1 MYRLHIDD
9 RNYESFSVYDSTNM
23 DKVELPPDFNPLTH
37 HLFTNDLFSLSTN
50 DNQIQVELLHSNV
63 RNYEY
68 ISGVLVLENDKTYG
82 SVVPISTVLPSKSLS
97 KKHYYKCIPDDI
109 HLPPFLIPYE
119 HKHIGFSKIYKN
131 HYITFKFMQ
140 WTKNGS
146 SGSNSKPIGQIVQN
160 IGPVDI
166 LDNFY
171 EYQLY
176 CKSLNASIQKL
187 TKDTLASIK
196 TNTSNIDK
204 IKELYQLEERTD
216 VEIFSIDPQGS
227 VDFDDAFSI
236 KEVADN
242 AGEYILSIY
251 ISNVTIWLDYLN
263 LWPSMSNRIS
273 TIYLPDR
280 KRPML
285 PTVLSDCLCSLQEG
299 EKRFA
304 LTMDL
309 TISFDFATSSMVV
322 REIKYSNTIIQVKK
336 NYVYDEPDLLTNI
349 HYKQLK
355 EVVASLNKNPASK
368 YTGYIKD
375 SHDVVE
381 YLMVLMNHRCAQKLL
396 DKGEGIFRCI
406 SSTST
411 ELAATATTEL
421 NTDTNINTTILPQ
434 DLPQDIANFARI
446 WSSNSSGKYI
456 NVKNKLETESLCH
469 SFLNLESYVHIT
481 SPIRR
486 LVDLLNI
493 IQFQLN
499 FDFVLSEKA
508 TEFYQY
514 WTSIE
519 KVSYIN
525 TTTKSIKKVQN
536 ECNLLHLCTSDSTIL
551 EKVWNGYVF
560 DIVEHNNGLFQYII
574 YIHEL
579 KIFGKIVLREKLALY
594 YKGQFKL
601 FIFNNEAKMKK
612 KIRLQLIS

>member
-37 HLFTNDLFSLSTN
+37 HLFSNDLFSLSSTN
-50 DNQIQVELLHSNV
+50 EVKLLHSNV

-68 ISGVLVLENDKTYG
+68 ISGVLILENDKTYG

-146 SGSNSKPIGQIVQN
+146 SASSKPIGQIVQN

-204 IKELYQLEERTD
+204 IKDLYQLEERTD

-236 KEVADN
+236 KEVSST
-242 AGEYILSIY
+242 GEYILSIY

-285 PTVLSDCLCSLQEG
+285 PTVLSDCLCSLQQG

-309 TISFDFATSSMVV
+309 TISFDFATSSLCI

-336 NYVYDEPDLLTNI
+336 NYIYDEPDLLTNI

-355 EVVASLNKNPASK
+355 EVVAALNKNTASK

-411 ELAATATTEL
+411 ATATIEL
-421 NTDTNINTTILPQ
+421 TKDTTDTDILPQ
-434 DLPQDIANFARI
+434 EIANFAHI

-469 SFLNLESYVHIT
+469 QFLNLESYVHIT

-508 TEFYQY
+508 QEFYQY

-536 ECNLLHLCTSDSTIL
+536 ECNLLHLCTSDPSIL

-579 KIFGKIVLREKLALY
+579 KIFGKIVLRDKLDLY
-594 YKGQFKL
+594 CKGQFKL

-612 KIRLQLIS
+612 KIRLQYI

>member
-9 RNYESFSVYDSTNM
+9 RNYESFSIYDSTNM

-37 HLFTNDLFSLSTN
+37 HLFSNDLFSLSSTN
-50 DNQIQVELLHSNV
+50 EVKLLHSNV

-68 ISGVLVLENDKTYG
+68 ISGVLILENDKTYG
-82 SVVPISTVLPSKSLS
+82 SVVPISTVLPSKSTYVSLS

-109 HLPPFLIPYE
+109 HLPTFLIPYE

-146 SGSNSKPIGQIVQN
+146 NTSSKPIGQIVQN

-242 AGEYILSIY
+242 TGEYILSIY

-309 TISFDFATSSMVV
+309 HIYFDFASSSLCI

-336 NYVYDEPDLLTNI
+336 NYIYDEPDLLTNI

-381 YLMVLMNHRCAQKLL
+381 YLMVLMNHKCAQKLL

-406 SSTST
+406 SSTATTNST
-411 ELAATATTEL
+411 TNATTTTTTEL
-421 NTDTNINTTILPQ
+421 TKDTNILPAE
-434 DLPQDIANFARI
+434 IANFAHI

-469 SFLNLESYVHIT
+469 QFLNLESYVHIT

-508 TEFYQY
+508 QEFYQY

-536 ECNLLHLCTSDSTIL
+536 ECNLLHLCSSDPSIL

-579 KIFGKIVLREKLALY
+579 KIFGKIVLRDKLDLY
-594 YKGQFKL
+594 CKKQFKL

-612 KIRLQLIS
+612 KIRLQFIF

>member
-1 MYRLHIDD
+1 
-9 RNYESFSVYDSTNM
+9 
-23 DKVELPPDFNPLTH
+23 
-37 HLFTNDLFSLSTN
+37 
-50 DNQIQVELLHSNV
+50 
-63 RNYEY
+63 
-68 ISGVLVLENDKTYG
+68 
-82 SVVPISTVLPSKSLS
+82 
-97 KKHYYKCIPDDI
+97 
-109 HLPPFLIPYE
+109 
-119 HKHIGFSKIYKN
+119 
-131 HYITFKFMQ
+131 MQ

-176 CKSLNASIQKL
+176 CKSLNSSIQKL

-216 VEIFSIDPQGS
+216 VSIFSIDPQGS

-236 KEVADN
+236 KEGEQS
-242 AGEYILSIY
+242 GEYILSIY

-285 PTVLSDCLCSLQEG
+285 PTVLSDCLCSLQQG

-309 TISFDFATSSMVV
+309 HIYFDFATSSMII
-322 REIKYSNTIIQVKK
+322 REIKYSNSIIQVKK

-381 YLMVLMNHRCAQKLL
+381 YLMVLMNHRCAQKLV

-406 SSTST
+406 SSTSIAT
-411 ELAATATTEL
+411 TNATTTIELVATDTATDTA
-421 NTDTNINTTILPQ
+421 TDILPK
-434 DLPQDIANFARI
+434 DLPQDIANIVHI

-456 NVKNKLETESLCH
+456 NVKNKLKTESLCH
-469 SFLNLESYVHIT
+469 QFLNLASYVHIT

-493 IQFQLN
+493 IQFQTQ

-508 TEFYQY
+508 QEFYQY

-519 KVSYIN
+519 KISYIN

-536 ECNLLHLCTSDSTIL
+536 ECNLLHLCTSDPTIL

-594 YKGQFKL
+594 YKGNFKL

-612 KIRLQLIS
+612 KIRLQYI

>member
-23 DKVELPPDFNPLTH
+23 DKVELPDFNPLTH
-37 HLFTNDLFSLSTN
+37 HLFSNDLFSLSSTN
-50 DNQIQVELLHSNV
+50 EVELLHSNV

-82 SVVPISTVLPSKSLS
+82 SVSSSISVLPSKSIHVSVSKMS

-109 HLPPFLIPYE
+109 HLPTFLIPYE

-140 WTKNGS
+140 WLGKGD
-146 SGSNSKPIGQIVQN
+146 KHPIGQIVQN
-160 IGPVDI
+160 IGPVDD
-166 LDNFY
+166 LPNFY

-176 CKSLNASIQKL
+176 CKSLNSSIQKL

-216 VEIFSIDPQGS
+216 VSIFSIDPQGS

-242 AGEYILSIY
+242 AGKYILSIY

-285 PTVLSDCLCSLQEG
+285 PTVLSDCLCSLQQG

-309 TISFDFATSSMVV
+309 HIYFDFATSSMII
-322 REIKYSNTIIQVKK
+322 REIKYSNSIIQVKK

-381 YLMVLMNHRCAQKLL
+381 YLMVLMNHRCAQKLV

-406 SSTST
+406 SSTSIAT
-411 ELAATATTEL
+411 TNATTTIELVATDTATDATLLAVFAYVKVVAVGALTTVNVPL
-421 NTDTNINTTILPQ
+421 NVASTSEITIILPL
-434 DLPQDIANFARI
+434 DKPCAVDVVRVATLLKSNLFVISNASTANIYVLVSSERTATSPTSTV
-446 WSSNSSGKYI
+446 SSN
-456 NVKNKLETESLCH
+456 
-469 SFLNLESYVHIT
+469 
-481 SPIRR
+481 
-486 LVDLLNI
+486 
-493 IQFQLN
+493 
-499 FDFVLSEKA
+499 
-508 TEFYQY
+508 
-514 WTSIE
+514 
-519 KVSYIN
+519 
-525 TTTKSIKKVQN
+525 
-536 ECNLLHLCTSDSTIL
+536 IL
-551 EKVWNGYVF
+551 
-560 DIVEHNNGLFQYII
+560 D
-574 YIHEL
+574 
-579 KIFGKIVLREKLALY
+579 
-594 YKGQFKL
+594 KL
-601 FIFNNEAKMKK
+601 FTTLVFVIDKAG
-612 KIRLQLIS
+612 S

>member
-9 RNYESFSVYDSTNM
+9 RNCESFSIYDSTTM

-37 HLFTNDLFSLSTN
+37 HLFSNDLFSLSSTN
-50 DNQIQVELLHSNV
+50 DELKVNIIHSNV

-68 ISGVLVLENDKTYG
+68 ISGSLILENNKTYG
-82 SVVPISTVLPSKSLS
+82 LVSSSKQ
-97 KKHYYKCIPDDI
+97 KHYYKCIPDDI
-109 HLPPFLIPYE
+109 HLPTFLIPYE

-160 IGPVDI
+160 IGPVDD
-166 LDNFY
+166 LSNFY

-176 CKSLNASIQKL
+176 CKSLNSSIQKL

-196 TNTSNIDK
+196 TNTSDIDK
-204 IKELYQLEERTD
+204 IKELYQLEERND
-216 VEIFSIDPQGS
+216 VSIFSIDPHGS

-285 PTVLSDCLCSLQEG
+285 PTVLSDCLCSLQQG

-309 TISFDFATSSMVV
+309 HIYFDFATSSMII
-322 REIKYSNTIIQVKK
+322 REIKYSNSIIQVKK

-355 EVVASLNKNPASK
+355 EVVASLNKNTASK
-368 YTGYIKD
+368 YINKVID

-396 DKGEGIFRCI
+396 VNGEGIFRCI
-406 SSTST
+406 GSTIDAST
-411 ELAATATTEL
+411 NTVTNNLPLELANMAY
-421 NTDTNINTTILPQ
+421 
-434 DLPQDIANFARI
+434 I
-446 WSSNSSGKYI
+446 WSSNSAGKYI
-456 NVKNKLETESLCH
+456 NIQHKLEEESLCH
-469 SFLNLESYVHIT
+469 SFLNLQSYVHIT

-493 IQFQLN
+493 IQFQR
-499 FDFVLSEKA
+499 FFGFTLSEKSV
-508 TEFYQY
+508 EFYQY

-519 KVSYIN
+519 KMSYIN

-536 ECNLLHLCTSDSTIL
+536 ECNLLHLCTSDPTIL
-551 EKVWNGYVF
+551 EKVWSGYVF
-560 DIVEHNNGLFQYII
+560 DIVDPTQYII
-574 YIHEL
+574 YIPDL
-579 KIFGKIVLREKLALY
+579 KIFSRVILREKIGEKFELY
-594 YKGQFKL
+594 SKGQFKL

-612 KIRLQLIS
+612 KIRLQYI

>member
-23 DKVELPPDFNPLTH
+23 DKVELPDFNPLTH
-37 HLFTNDLFSLSTN
+37 HLFSNDLFSLSSTN
-50 DNQIQVELLHSNV
+50 EVELLHSNV

-82 SVVPISTVLPSKSLS
+82 SVSSSISVLPSKSIHVSVSKMS

-109 HLPPFLIPYE
+109 HLPTFLIPYE
-119 HKHIGFSKIYKN
+119 RKHIGFSKIYKN

-140 WTKNGS
+140 WLGKGD
-146 SGSNSKPIGQIVQN
+146 KHPIGQIVQN
-160 IGPVDI
+160 IGPVDD
-166 LDNFY
+166 LPNFY

-176 CKSLNASIQKL
+176 CKSLNSSIQKL

-216 VEIFSIDPQGS
+216 VSIFSIDPQGS

-242 AGEYILSIY
+242 AGKYILSIY

-263 LWPSMSNRIS
+263 LWSSMSNRIS
-273 TIYLPDR
+273 TIYLPDK

-309 TISFDFATSSMVV
+309 HISFDFAASSMVIK
-322 REIKYSNTIIQVKK
+322 EIKYSNSIIQVKK
-336 NYVYDEPDLLTNI
+336 NYVYDEPELLTNI

-381 YLMVLMNHRCAQKLL
+381 YLMVLMNHRCAQKLV

-406 SSTST
+406 NSTS
-411 ELAATATTEL
+411 TATTEL
-421 NTDTNINTTILPQ
+421 TKDTTN
-434 DLPQDIANFARI
+434 LPQDIANIAYT

-456 NVKNKLETESLCH
+456 NVKNK
-469 SFLNLESYVHIT
+469 
-481 SPIRR
+481 
-486 LVDLLNI
+486 
-493 IQFQLN
+493 
-499 FDFVLSEKA
+499 
-508 TEFYQY
+508 
-514 WTSIE
+514 
-519 KVSYIN
+519 
-525 TTTKSIKKVQN
+525 
-536 ECNLLHLCTSDSTIL
+536 
-551 EKVWNGYVF
+551 
-560 DIVEHNNGLFQYII
+560 
-574 YIHEL
+574 
-579 KIFGKIVLREKLALY
+579 
-594 YKGQFKL
+594 
-601 FIFNNEAKMKK
+601 
-612 KIRLQLIS
+612 

>member
-1 MYRLHIDD
+1 
-9 RNYESFSVYDSTNM
+9 
-23 DKVELPPDFNPLTH
+23 
-37 HLFTNDLFSLSTN
+37 
-50 DNQIQVELLHSNV
+50 
-63 RNYEY
+63 
-68 ISGVLVLENDKTYG
+68 
-82 SVVPISTVLPSKSLS
+82 
-97 KKHYYKCIPDDI
+97 
-109 HLPPFLIPYE
+109 
-119 HKHIGFSKIYKN
+119 
-131 HYITFKFMQ
+131 MQ
-140 WTKNGS
+140 WSDSLN
-146 SGSNSKPIGQIVQN
+146 KPIGQIVQN
-160 IGPVDI
+160 IGPVDD
-166 LDNFY
+166 LNNFY

-204 IKELYQLEERTD
+204 IKEQYQLEERTD
-216 VEIFSIDPQGS
+216 VSIFSIDPQGS

-242 AGEYILSIY
+242 AGDYILSIY

-285 PTVLSDCLCSLQEG
+285 PTVLSDCLCSLQEK

-309 TISFDFATSSMVV
+309 YIYFDFASSSMVV
-322 REIKYSNTIIQVKK
+322 REIKYSNTIIQVNK

-355 EVVASLNKNPASK
+355 EVVAALNKNPASK

-381 YLMVLMNHRCAQKLL
+381 YLMVLMNHRCAQKLV

-406 SSTST
+406 TST
-411 ELAATATTEL
+411 NTSTNTT
-421 NTDTNINTTILPQ
+421 TTKDTN
-434 DLPQDIANFARI
+434 DLPSDIANLAHI
-446 WSSNSSGKYI
+446 WASNSSGKYI

-469 SFLNLESYVHIT
+469 QFLNLESYVHIT

-508 TEFYQY
+508 SEFYQY

-519 KVSYIN
+519 KISYIN

-536 ECNLLHLCTSDSTIL
+536 DCNLLHLCTSDPAIL
-551 EKVWNGYVF
+551 EKLWSGYVF

-579 KIFGKIVLREKLALY
+579 KIFGKIVLREKLDLY

-612 KIRLQLIS
+612 KIRLQYI

>member
-9 RNYESFSVYDSTNM
+9 RNCESFSIYDSTTM

-37 HLFTNDLFSLSTN
+37 HLFSNDLFSLSSTN
-50 DNQIQVELLHSNV
+50 DELKVNIIHSNV

-68 ISGVLVLENDKTYG
+68 ISGSLILENNKTYG
-82 SVVPISTVLPSKSLS
+82 LVSSSKQ
-97 KKHYYKCIPDDI
+97 KHYYKCIPDDI
-109 HLPPFLIPYE
+109 HLPTFLIPYE

-160 IGPVDI
+160 IGPVDD
-166 LDNFY
+166 LSNFY

-176 CKSLNASIQKL
+176 CKSLNSSIQKL

-196 TNTSNIDK
+196 TNTSDIDK
-204 IKELYQLEERTD
+204 IKELYQLEERND
-216 VEIFSIDPQGS
+216 VSIFSIDPPGS

-309 TISFDFATSSMVV
+309 HISFDFAASSMII
-322 REIKYSNTIIQVKK
+322 REIKYSNSIIQVKK

-355 EVVASLNKNPASK
+355 EVVASLNKNTASK
-368 YTGYIKD
+368 YINKVID

-396 DKGEGIFRCI
+396 VNGEGIFRCI
-406 SSTST
+406 GSTIDAST
-411 ELAATATTEL
+411 NTVTNNLPLELANMAY
-421 NTDTNINTTILPQ
+421 
-434 DLPQDIANFARI
+434 I
-446 WSSNSSGKYI
+446 WSSNSAGKYI
-456 NVKNKLETESLCH
+456 NIQHKLEEESLCH
-469 SFLNLESYVHIT
+469 SFLNLQSYVHIT

-493 IQFQLN
+493 IQFQR
-499 FDFVLSEKA
+499 FFGFTLSEKSV
-508 TEFYQY
+508 EFYQY

-519 KVSYIN
+519 KMSYIN

-536 ECNLLHLCTSDSTIL
+536 ECNLLHLCTSDPTIL
-551 EKVWNGYVF
+551 EKLWNGYVF

-579 KIFGKIVLREKLALY
+579 KIFGKIVLRDKLELY
-594 YKGQFKL
+594 CKGQFKL

-612 KIRLQLIS
+612 KIRLQFIS

>member
-1 MYRLHIDD
+1 
-9 RNYESFSVYDSTNM
+9 
-23 DKVELPPDFNPLTH
+23 
-37 HLFTNDLFSLSTN
+37 
-50 DNQIQVELLHSNV
+50 
-63 RNYEY
+63 
-68 ISGVLVLENDKTYG
+68 
-82 SVVPISTVLPSKSLS
+82 
-97 KKHYYKCIPDDI
+97 
-109 HLPPFLIPYE
+109 
-119 HKHIGFSKIYKN
+119 
-131 HYITFKFMQ
+131 MQ

-176 CKSLNASIQKL
+176 CKSLNSSIQKL

-242 AGEYILSIY
+242 AGKYILSIY

-309 TISFDFATSSMVV
+309 HIYFDFATSSMII
-322 REIKYSNTIIQVKK
+322 REIKYSNSIIQVKK

-355 EVVASLNKNPASK
+355 EVVASLNKNTASK
-368 YTGYIKD
+368 YINKVID

-396 DKGEGIFRCI
+396 VNGEGIFRCI
-406 SSTST
+406 GSTIDAST
-411 ELAATATTEL
+411 NTVTNNLPLELANMAY
-421 NTDTNINTTILPQ
+421 
-434 DLPQDIANFARI
+434 I
-446 WSSNSSGKYI
+446 WSSNSAGKYI
-456 NVKNKLETESLCH
+456 K
-469 SFLNLESYVHIT
+469 
-481 SPIRR
+481 
-486 LVDLLNI
+486 
-493 IQFQLN
+493 IQ
-499 FDFVLSEKA
+499 
-508 TEFYQY
+508 
-514 WTSIE
+514 
-519 KVSYIN
+519 
-525 TTTKSIKKVQN
+525 
-536 ECNLLHLCTSDSTIL
+536 H
-551 EKVWNGYVF
+551 
-560 DIVEHNNGLFQYII
+560 
-574 YIHEL
+574 
-579 KIFGKIVLREKLALY
+579 
-594 YKGQFKL
+594 
-601 FIFNNEAKMKK
+601 
-612 KIRLQLIS
+612 

>member
-23 DKVELPPDFNPLTH
+23 KKVELPPYFNPLTH
-37 HLFTNDLFSLSTN
+37 HLFTNDLFSLSS
-50 DNQIQVELLHSNV
+50 DKEKVEILHSNV

-82 SVVPISTVLPSKSLS
+82 SVVPISTGLPSKSTYVSIS
-97 KKHYYKCIPDDI
+97 KKRYYKCIPDDI

-140 WTKNGS
+140 W
-146 SGSNSKPIGQIVQN
+146 SKTGPIGQIIQN
-160 IGPVDI
+160 IGPVDE
-166 LDNFY
+166 LPNFY

-187 TKDTLASIK
+187 TKTTLASIK
-196 TNTSNIDK
+196 TNTSTIDK
-204 IKELYQLEERTD
+204 IKVQYNLEERTD
-216 VEIFSIDPQGS
+216 VEIFSIDPKGS
-227 VDFDDAFSI
+227 ADFDDAFSI
-236 KEVADN
+236 KQIDESGDF
-242 AGEYILSIY
+242 ILSIY

-263 LWPSMSNRIS
+263 LWPSMSNRVS
-273 TIYLPDR
+273 TIYLPDK

-285 PTVLSDCLCSLQEG
+285 PTVLSDCLCSLQQG
-299 EKRFA
+299 EKRIA

-309 TISFDFATSSMVV
+309 TISFDFDASSMVV
-322 REIKYSNTIIQVKK
+322 REIKYSNSIIQVKK
-336 NYVYDEPDLLTNI
+336 NYIYEEPDLLINTY
-349 HYKQLK
+349 YKQLK
-355 EVVASLNKNPASK
+355 EVVKTLNKNPASK
-368 YTGYIKD
+368 YSSHIKD

-381 YLMVLMNHRCAQKLL
+381 YVMVLMNHRCAQKLL
-396 DKGEGIFRCI
+396 EKGEGIFRCI
-406 SSTST
+406 SST
-411 ELAATATTEL
+411 ATL
-421 NTDTNINTTILPQ
+421 DTGNSACGRGQGGHDPQNIP
-434 DLPQDIANFARI
+434 PDIANMAYI

-456 NVKNKLETESLCH
+456 NLKNKLETESLSH

-508 TEFYQY
+508 QEFYQY

-519 KVSYIN
+519 KISYIN

-536 ECNLLHLCTSDSTIL
+536 DCNLLHLCTSDPTIL

-574 YIHEL
+574 YIPDL
-579 KIFGKIVLREKLALY
+579 KIFGKIVLREKLDLY
-594 YKGQFKL
+594 YMGQFKL
-601 FIFNNEAKMKK
+601 FVFNNEAKMKK
-612 KIRLQLIS
+612 KIRLQYSNGK

>member
-1 MYRLHIDD
+1 M
-9 RNYESFSVYDSTNM
+9 
-23 DKVELPPDFNPLTH
+23 
-37 HLFTNDLFSLSTN
+37 
-50 DNQIQVELLHSNV
+50 
-63 RNYEY
+63 
-68 ISGVLVLENDKTYG
+68 
-82 SVVPISTVLPSKSLS
+82 
-97 KKHYYKCIPDDI
+97 
-109 HLPPFLIPYE
+109 
-119 HKHIGFSKIYKN
+119 
-131 HYITFKFMQ
+131 
-140 WTKNGS
+140 
-146 SGSNSKPIGQIVQN
+146 
-160 IGPVDI
+160 
-166 LDNFY
+166 
-171 EYQLY
+171 
-176 CKSLNASIQKL
+176 
-187 TKDTLASIK
+187 
-196 TNTSNIDK
+196 
-204 IKELYQLEERTD
+204 EERTD
-216 VEIFSIDPQGS
+216 VSIFSIDPQGS

-236 KEVADN
+236 KEGEQS
-242 AGEYILSIY
+242 GEYILSIY

-285 PTVLSDCLCSLQEG
+285 PTVLSDCLCSLQQG

-309 TISFDFATSSMVV
+309 HIYFDFATSSMII
-322 REIKYSNTIIQVKK
+322 REIKYSNSIIQVKK

-381 YLMVLMNHRCAQKLL
+381 YLMVLMNHRCAQKLV

-406 SSTST
+406 SSTSIAT
-411 ELAATATTEL
+411 TNATTTIELVATDTATDTA
-421 NTDTNINTTILPQ
+421 TDILPK
-434 DLPQDIANFARI
+434 DLPQDIANIVHI

-456 NVKNKLETESLCH
+456 NVKNKLKTESLCH
-469 SFLNLESYVHIT
+469 QFLNLASYVHIT

-499 FDFVLSEKA
+499 FDFVLSKKA
-508 TEFYQY
+508 QEFYQY

-519 KVSYIN
+519 KISYIN

-536 ECNLLHLCTSDSTIL
+536 ECNLLHLCTSDPTIL

-579 KIFGKIVLREKLALY
+579 KIFGKIVLRDKLELY
-594 YKGQFKL
+594 CKGQFKL

-612 KIRLQLIS
+612 KIRLQFIS

>member
-9 RNYESFSVYDSTNM
+9 RNYDSFSVYDSTNM
-23 DKVELPPDFNPLTH
+23 DKVELPPDFNPLTN
-37 HLFTNDLFSLSTN
+37 HLFTNDLFSLSSTN
-50 DNQIQVELLHSNV
+50 EVELLHSNV

-82 SVVPISTVLPSKSLS
+82 LNDKQ
-97 KKHYYKCIPDDI
+97 KHYYKCIPDDI
-109 HLPPFLIPYE
+109 HLPTFLIPFE
-119 HKHIGFSKIYKN
+119 RKHIGFSKIYTN

-146 SGSNSKPIGQIVQN
+146 SGSNKHPIGQIVQN
-160 IGPVDI
+160 IGPVDD
-166 LDNFY
+166 LPNFY

-176 CKSLNASIQKL
+176 CKSLNSSIQKL

-216 VEIFSIDPQGS
+216 VSIFSIDPQGS

-242 AGEYILSIY
+242 AGKYILSIY

-309 TISFDFATSSMVV
+309 HIYFDFAASSMVIK
-322 REIKYSNTIIQVKK
+322 EIKYSNSIIQVKK
-336 NYVYDEPDLLTNI
+336 NYVYDEPELLTNI

-355 EVVASLNKNPASK
+355 EVVASLNKNQASK

-381 YLMVLMNHRCAQKLL
+381 YLMVLMNHRCAQKLV

-411 ELAATATTEL
+411 ATTEL
-421 NTDTNINTTILPQ
+421 NTVTNN
-434 DLPQDIANFARI
+434 LPQDIANIAYT

-469 SFLNLESYVHIT
+469 QFLNLESYVHIT

-499 FDFVLSEKA
+499 FDFVLSKKA
-508 TEFYQY
+508 QEFYQY

-519 KVSYIN
+519 KISYIN

-551 EKVWNGYVF
+551 EKLWNGYVF

-579 KIFGKIVLREKLALY
+579 KIFGKIVLREKLELY
-594 YKGQFKL
+594 CKGQFKL
-601 FIFNNEAKMKK
+601 FIFNNESKMKK
-612 KIRLQLIS
+612 KIRLQFIS

>member
-23 DKVELPPDFNPLTH
+23 DKVELPPDFNPLTN
-37 HLFTNDLFSLSTN
+37 HLFTNDLFSLSSTN
-50 DNQIQVELLHSNV
+50 EVELLHSNV

-82 SVVPISTVLPSKSLS
+82 LNDKQ
-97 KKHYYKCIPDDI
+97 KHYYKCIPDDI

-140 WTKNGS
+140 WSKNGP
-146 SGSNSKPIGQIVQN
+146 NSKPIGQIVQN

-216 VEIFSIDPQGS
+216 VSIFSIDPQGS

-236 KEVADN
+236 KEVSST
-242 AGEYILSIY
+242 GEYILSIY

-309 TISFDFATSSMVV
+309 HIYFDFATSSLCI

-336 NYVYDEPDLLTNI
+336 NYIYYEPDLLTNI

-406 SSTST
+406 SST
-411 ELAATATTEL
+411 ATATNEL
-421 NTDTNINTTILPQ
+421 TKDTDNLHQDLHQ
-434 DLPQDIANFARI
+434 DLPQDIANIAYT
-446 WSSNSSGKYI
+446 WSSNTSGKYI
-456 NVKNKLETESLCH
+456 NVKNKLKTESLSH
-469 SFLNLESYVHIT
+469 QFLNLESYVHIT

-493 IQFQLN
+493 IQFQTQFN
-499 FDFVLSEKA
+499 FVLSGKA
-508 TEFYQY
+508 QEFYQY

-536 ECNLLHLCTSDSTIL
+536 ECNLLHLCTSDPTIL

-579 KIFGKIVLREKLALY
+579 KIFGKIVLREKLDLY
-594 YKGQFKL
+594 CKGQFKL

-612 KIRLQLIS
+612 KIRLQFIS

>member
-9 RNYESFSVYDSTNM
+9 RNYDSFSVFDSINM
-23 DKVELPPDFNPLTH
+23 DKVNLPPDFNPLTH
-37 HLFTNDLFSLSTN
+37 HLFTNDLFTLSSTN
-50 DNQIQVELLHSNV
+50 EVELLHSNV

-82 SVVPISTVLPSKSLS
+82 LNDKQ
-97 KKHYYKCIPDDI
+97 KHYYKCIPDDI

-216 VEIFSIDPQGS
+216 VSIFSIDPQGS

-236 KEVADN
+236 KEVSST
-242 AGEYILSIY
+242 GEYILSIY

-309 TISFDFATSSMVV
+309 HIYFDFATSSLCI

-336 NYVYDEPDLLTNI
+336 NYIYDEPDLLTNI

-406 SSTST
+406 SST
-411 ELAATATTEL
+411 ATATNEL
-421 NTDTNINTTILPQ
+421 TKDTDNLHQDLHQ
-434 DLPQDIANFARI
+434 DLPQDIANIAYT
-446 WSSNSSGKYI
+446 WSSNTSGKYI
-456 NVKNKLETESLCH
+456 NVKNKLKTESLSH
-469 SFLNLESYVHIT
+469 QFLNLESYVHIT

-493 IQFQLN
+493 IQFQTQFN
-499 FDFVLSEKA
+499 FVLSGKA
-508 TEFYQY
+508 QEFYQY

-536 ECNLLHLCTSDSTIL
+536 ECNLLHLCTSDPTIL

-579 KIFGKIVLREKLALY
+579 KIFGKIVLREKLDLY
-594 YKGQFKL
+594 CKGQFKL

-612 KIRLQLIS
+612 KIRLQFIS

>member
-9 RNYESFSVYDSTNM
+9 RICTTFSVYDSTNM
-23 DKVELPPDFNPLTH
+23 DKVELPADFNPLTH
-37 HLFTNDLFSLSTN
+37 HLFTNDLFSLSTAN
-50 DNQIQVELLHSNV
+50 EVKLLHSNV

-68 ISGVLVLENDKTYG
+68 ISGVLVLENNKTYG
-82 SVVPISTVLPSKSLS
+82 LVSSSKQ
-97 KKHYYKCIPDDI
+97 KHYYKCIPDDI
-109 HLPPFLIPYE
+109 HLPTFLIPYE

-176 CKSLNASIQKL
+176 CKSLNSSIQKL

-204 IKELYQLEERTD
+204 IKELYQLEERTY

-236 KEVADN
+236 KEVADSS
-242 AGEYILSIY
+242 GEYILSIY

-285 PTVLSDCLCSLQEG
+285 PTVLSDCLCSLQQG

-309 TISFDFATSSMVV
+309 HIYFDFATSSMII
-322 REIKYSNTIIQVKK
+322 REIKYSNSIIQVKK

-355 EVVASLNKNPASK
+355 EVVASLNKNTASK
-368 YTGYIKD
+368 YINKVID

-396 DKGEGIFRCI
+396 VNGEGIFRCI
-406 SSTST
+406 GSTIDAST
-411 ELAATATTEL
+411 NTVTNNLPLELA
-421 NTDTNINTTILPQ
+421 NI
-434 DLPQDIANFARI
+434 AHI
-446 WSSNSSGKYI
+446 WSSNSAGKYVNI
-456 NVKNKLETESLCH
+456 QHKMEGESLCH

-493 IQFQLN
+493 IQFQTQ

-508 TEFYQY
+508 QEFYQY

-519 KVSYIN
+519 KISYIN

-536 ECNLLHLCTSDSTIL
+536 ECNLLHLCTSDPTIL

-594 YKGQFKL
+594 YKGNFKL

-612 KIRLQLIS
+612 KIRLQYI

>member
-9 RNYESFSVYDSTNM
+9 RNYESFSIFDSTNM
-23 DKVELPPDFNPLTH
+23 DKVELPADFNPLTH
-37 HLFTNDLFSLSTN
+37 HLFTNDLFSVSSTN
-50 DNQIQVELLHSNV
+50 KVELLHSNV
-63 RNYEY
+63 RNYEH
-68 ISGVLVLENDKTYG
+68 ISGVLILENNKTYG
-82 SVVPISTVLPSKSLS
+82 LNNKQ
-97 KKHYYKCIPDDI
+97 KHYYKCIPDDI
-109 HLPPFLIPYE
+109 HLPTFLIPYE

-140 WTKNGS
+140 WPNQ
-146 SGSNSKPIGQIVQN
+146 NNQPIGQIVQN
-160 IGPVDI
+160 IGPTDE
-166 LDNFY
+166 LPNFY

-176 CKSLNASIQKL
+176 CKSLNSSIQQF

-204 IKELYQLEERTD
+204 IKDLYQLEERTD

-236 KEVADN
+236 KELAQ

-263 LWPSMSNRIS
+263 LWSSFSNRVS
-273 TIYLPDR
+273 TIYLPDK

-285 PTVLSDCLCSLQEG
+285 PTVLSDCLCSLQQG
-299 EKRFA
+299 EKRIA

-309 TISFDFATSSMVV
+309 HISFDFDSSSLLIT
-322 REIKYSNTIIQVKK
+322 EIKYSNSIIQVKK

-349 HYKQLK
+349 YYKQLK
-355 EVVASLNKNPASK
+355 EVVASLNKNKANK
-368 YTGYIKD
+368 IKD

-396 DKGEGIFRCI
+396 VSGEGIFRCI
-406 SSTST
+406 TSTST
-411 ELAATATTEL
+411 STSTKLTK
-421 NTDTNINTTILPQ
+421 DTN
-434 DLPQDIANFARI
+434 DLPTDIANLAHI
-446 WSSNSSGKYI
+446 WASNSSGKYI

-469 SFLNLESYVHIT
+469 QFLNLESYVHIT

-508 TEFYQY
+508 SEFYQY

-519 KVSYIN
+519 KISYIN

-536 ECNLLHLCTSDSTIL
+536 DCNLLHLCTSDPAIL
-551 EKVWNGYVF
+551 DKLWSGYVF

-574 YIHEL
+574 YIPEL
-579 KIFGKIVLREKLALY
+579 KIFGKIVLREKLDLY

-612 KIRLQLIS
+612 KIRLQYI

>member
-23 DKVELPPDFNPLTH
+23 DKVELPADFNPLTH
-37 HLFTNDLFSLSTN
+37 HLFTNDLFSLST
-50 DNQIQVELLHSNV
+50 DKEKVELLHSNV

-82 SVVPISTVLPSKSLS
+82 LNDKQ
-97 KKHYYKCIPDDI
+97 KYYYKCIPDDI
-109 HLPPFLIPYE
+109 HLPTFLIPYE
-119 HKHIGFSKIYKN
+119 RKHIGFSKIYKN

-140 WTKNGS
+140 WRKNGS

-176 CKSLNASIQKL
+176 CKSLNSSIQKL

-236 KEVADN
+236 KEMTS
-242 AGEYILSIY
+242 AGDFVLSIY

-285 PTVLSDCLCSLQEG
+285 PTVLSDCLCSLQQG

-309 TISFDFATSSMVV
+309 NIYFDFDKSSMVI
-322 REIKYSNTIIQVKK
+322 REIKYSNSIIQVKK
-336 NYVYDEPDLLTNI
+336 NYVYDEPTLLVNTY
-349 HYKQLK
+349 YKQLK

-368 YTGYIKD
+368 YINKVID

-381 YLMVLMNHRCAQKLL
+381 YLMVLMNHLCAQKLL
-396 DKGEGIFRCI
+396 VNGEGIFRCI
-406 SSTST
+406 SST
-411 ELAATATTEL
+411 ATTEL
-421 NTDTNINTTILPQ
+421 VDTVTNNLPTE
-434 DLPQDIANFARI
+434 IANFAHI
-446 WSSNSSGKYI
+446 WSSNSAGKYI
-456 NVKNKLETESLCH
+456 NVKNKLETESLSH

-508 TEFYQY
+508 QEFYQY

-519 KVSYIN
+519 KISYIN

-536 ECNLLHLCTSDSTIL
+536 ECNLLHLCTSDPTIL

-560 DIVEHNNGLFQYII
+560 DIVEYNNGLFQYII

-579 KIFGKIVLREKLALY
+579 KIFGKIVLGEKLALY
-594 YKGQFKL
+594 SKGQFKL

-612 KIRLQLIS
+612 KIRLQYIYNGRIRIF